1 VCAGKA
7 VDLVDDNV
15 STPIS
20 QTMTTAQKLMS
31 RYLWAADRHATWIPA
46 DRLVEDRYHAIAP
59 QLWLDTKPQEP
70 PDVLSPL
77 PRQALA
83 YAHLYRYQLHLP
95 QIHGFCSLQRSGETL
110 EIPLL
115 DNIPIDSDGKLY
127 PSLIEA
133 WSTASALY
141 QAYWLW
147 QAIELWA
154 PLVGTGVL
162 PSLAMMENLRVD
174 GWCLRLCELIPDD
187 LTGNNKVTLS
197 SMGTLWLETL
207 PAAAPEIAD
216 RLEIIFSKMQ
226 AEKASLRDVAG
237 ALNKIVLEQAARLPL
252 VWKIAGGTDP
262 GAIHQHNEDSY
273 YPSPS
278 ELAQDTTG
286 GKIAIVCD
294 GVAGH
299 EGGEVASQMAVKLLK
314 LQTQNL
320 CENLVKSQQIVS
332 PEQICNTIAAIV
344 RVVNNT
350 ITTENQNQDREDV
363 RRMGT
368 TMVMAIQVNQ
378 QIRSRK
384 SVGNSHEIYIAH
396 VGDSRAYWITP
407 QRCQLLTIDDDIATR
422 EVKQGRDVPWHSASR
437 ADATALTQA
446 LGMKQGELLQPTV
459 QRFMAIEDG
468 ILLLCSD
475 GLSDHNLVERSWQD
489 YADRIFQ
496 TGIPLAEAVQSWLD
510 LAHTQNG
517 SDNISLVLMSCQVSS
532 PNPKISSSQLVT
544 IDPELDQDNLGSGS
558 SFRLSRAINLFLFLI
573 AGMGLLAGV
582 TISIAFFYP
591 NWIES
596 WQQQLFPNRSPQV
609 ELNSR
614 STQDQI
620 NSKLDSS
627 IRP

>member
-1 VCAGKA
+1 
-7 VDLVDDNV
+7 
-15 STPIS
+15 
-20 QTMTTAQKLMS
+20 MTTAQKLMP
-31 RYLWAADRHATWIPA
+31 RYLWAADRHATWIPV

-133 WSTASALY
+133 WSSAAALY

-162 PSLAMMENLRVD
+162 PSLAMMDNLRVD

-320 CENLVKSQQIVS
+320 FEDLVKSQQIVS

-350 ITTENQNQDREDV
+350 ITTENHSQGREDV

-368 TMVMAIQVNQ
+368 TMVMAVQVNQ

-384 SVGNSHEIYIAH
+384 KVGNSHEIYIAH

-446 LGMKQGELLQPTV
+446 LGMKPGELLQPTV

-532 PNPKISSSQLVT
+532 PDPKISSSQLVT
-544 IDPELDQDNLGSGS
+544 IDPELDQDDSDSGS
-558 SFRLSRAINLFLFLI
+558 SFRLNRFINLFLFVT
-573 AGMGLLAGV
+573 AGIGLLTGIVIA
-582 TISIAFFYP
+582 IAFFYP
-591 NWIES
+591 NWVES
-596 WQQQLFPNRSPQV
+596 WQKQLFPNQSSQV
-609 ELNSR
+609 ELNSIFTKNR
-614 STQDQI
+614 VS
-620 NSKLDSS
+620 SKIDS
-627 IRP
+627 IT